1 MPGTHMPVVTQPV
14 AVTTSPP
21 KNPSRHHRHPTGTG
35 MGMETGTGT
44 GAVDHHHATIEDD
57 TTAIV
62 TETETGITGE
72 ETAVVDHLATVIPTV
87 EATAVITD
95 VTTNVLHRTIGSP
108 STPTKKRETGWRTVG
123 PNDSLGNL
131 FLMFY
136 PPKNRWPWKNSK
148 RLPLH
153 LTVRIRMYS

>member
-1 MPGTHMPVVTQPV
+1 M
-14 AVTTSPP
+14 
-21 KNPSRHHRHPTGTG
+21 
-35 MGMETGTGT
+35 GTGT
-44 GAVDHHHATIEDD
+44 GAVDPHHATIEDD

-72 ETAVVDHLATVIPTV
+72 ETAVADHLVTVIPAV
-87 EATAVITD
+87 EATAVIKD
-95 VTTNVLHRTIGSP
+95 VTTSALDHTIVSP
-108 STPTKKRETGWRTVG
+108 STPTKKKETGWRTVG

-153 LTVRIRMYS
+153 LTGQIRMYS